1 MCFIQTRKT
10 NEKKKNQ
17 SKTGQDIIHKST
29 QKRAYVAIK
38 IKSVVME
45 HFEKGVRM
53 CE

>member
-1 MCFIQTRKT
+1 M
-10 NEKKKNQ
+10 KKKK

-29 QKRAYVAIK
+29 QKRAFVAIK

-45 HFEKGVRM
+45 SSEKGVRM